1 MFDVAGGGLGG
12 SYPGLFAIMSTDAGL
27 WAKGVCLP
35 RR

>member
-12 SYPGLFAIMSTDAGL
+12 SYPGLFAMSTDAGL